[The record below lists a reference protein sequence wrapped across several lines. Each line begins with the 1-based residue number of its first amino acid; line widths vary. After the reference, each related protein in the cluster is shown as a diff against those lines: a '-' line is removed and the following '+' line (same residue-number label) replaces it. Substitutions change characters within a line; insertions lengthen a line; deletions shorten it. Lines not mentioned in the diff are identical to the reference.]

1 MSNVIK
7 LEDIKKSY
15 YIGQP
20 NELEILHGISIEIKY
35 GEFVSIVGQ
44 SGAGKSTLMNE
55 IGILDRPTSGKYFL
69 DGIDVSSAKDNELSF
84 IRNQKIGFIFQTYNL
99 IPQLTAQK
107 NIEVPM
113 LYARISRKEREK
125 RSRKLLELVD
135 MTERAKHLPSEL
147 SGGQKQRIAI
157 ARSMANN
164 PAILLADEPT
174 GALDSKTGRL
184 VMDLFHKLHKEQN
197 KTIILITHSPE
208 LAQETQRIITISDGR
223 ILSDE
228 RK

>member
-157 ARSMANN
+157 ARSIANN

>member
-1 MSNVIK
+1 MQKITN
-7 LEDIKKSY
+7 
-15 YIGQP
+15 
-20 NELEILHGISIEIKY
+20 
-35 GEFVSIVGQ
+35 
-44 SGAGKSTLMNE
+44 
-55 IGILDRPTSGKYFL
+55 FL
-69 DGIDVSSAKDNELSF
+69 F

-113 LYARISRKEREK
+113 LYARIPRKEREK

-197 KTIILITHSPE
+197 KTIILITHSQE
-208 LAQETQRIITISDGR
+208 LAQETQKIITISDGR

>member
-7 LEDIKKSY
+7 IEDIKKSY